1 MKRNR
6 CLSIIGAS
14 LFALGLYPTT
24 SSAERVQV
32 LPNQRVAASRAVWGG
47 GSFPVENFQRY
58 TSPFGYRRSPTGGYS
73 REFHSGLDF
82 AAPTGSYVRSWWS
95 GRVSKV
101 TSIGACGTAVWI
113 QSGSWTHVYC
123 HLKGRATA
131 SGGRRIV
138 DRGSG
143 LEIREGQTVRAG
155 QRIGRVGMTG
165 RTTGPHLH
173 WTLKYQ
179 GKFVDPAVVLRA
191 MHTAQ
196 GRTRVFSQ
204 QPPSGSF

>member
-6 CLSIIGAS
+6 YWSMIGAG
-14 LFALGLYPTT
+14 LIALGLYPTISQAEQILIDNEIT
-24 SSAERVQV
+24 ARSAV
-32 LPNQRVAASRAVWGG
+32 VWRN

-58 TSPFGYRRSPTGGYS
+58 TSAFGYRRSATGGYS

-82 AAPTGSYVRSWWS
+82 AAPTGSYIRSWWS

-101 TSIGACGTAVWI
+101 TSVGACGTSIWI
-113 QSGSWTHVYC
+113 QSGAWTHVYC
-123 HLKGRATA
+123 HLKGYATA

-138 DRGSG
+138 DNGSG
-143 LEIREGQTVRAG
+143 LDLQEGQTIRAG
-155 QRIGRVGMTG
+155 DRIGRVGMTG

-173 WTLKYQ
+173 WTLKYN

-191 MHTAQ
+191 MQ
-196 GRTRVFSQ
+196 GSGPVYSSQ
-204 QPPSGSF
+204 STGTF

>member
-1 MKRNR
+1 M
-6 CLSIIGAS
+6 LGAS
-14 LFALGLYPTT
+14 LLALGLCPNTVK
-24 SSAERVQV
+24 AERVRID
-32 LPNQRVAASRAVWGG
+32 NQITARSAQIWRN

-58 TSPFGYRRSPTGGYS
+58 TSAFGYRRSATGGYS

-82 AAPTGSYVRSWWS
+82 AAPTGSYIRSWWS
-95 GRVSKV
+95 GRVKKV
-101 TSIGACGTAVWI
+101 TSVGACGTAVWI

-123 HLKGRATA
+123 HLKGYATA
-131 SGGRRIV
+131 SGGRRII

-143 LEIREGQTVRAG
+143 LEIREGQTIRAG
-155 QRIGRVGMTG
+155 QRLGRVGMTG

-173 WTLKYQ
+173 WTLKYN

-196 GRTRVFSQ
+196 RGNRVFSR
-204 QPPSGSF
+204 QPTTGAF